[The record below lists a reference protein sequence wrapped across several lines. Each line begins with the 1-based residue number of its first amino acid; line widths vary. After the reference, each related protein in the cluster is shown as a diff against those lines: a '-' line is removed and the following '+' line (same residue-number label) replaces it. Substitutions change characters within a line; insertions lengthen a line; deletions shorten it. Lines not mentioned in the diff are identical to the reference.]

1 MGGLLRFPNINNV
14 VISGRLVRDVDIK
27 HSSNGVT
34 IARMCIAVSKYFRD
48 EFGNFQEQAS
58 FVDIVAFN
66 KQAQTCQESLKKGS
80 PVLVEGELKT
90 RTFTDPNQQNRK
102 FTEIIADKV
111 YPLEKDENFVSNFQQ
126 QQLNQ
131 NYPNQMNPTN
141 QQNQQFPQNATTK
154 QSEPESYQPYN
165 ADYVEANTENDV
177 PF

>member
-1 MGGLLRFPNINNV
+1 MSGLLRFPIINNV

-27 HSSNGVT
+27 HSANGVT

-66 KQAQTCQESLKKGS
+66 KQAQVSQESLKKGS

-90 RTFTDPNQQNRK
+90 RTYTDQNNVNRK
-102 FTEIIADKV
+102 ITEIIVDKI
-111 YPLEKDENFVSNFQQ
+111 YPLEKDENYVANYQSQNLAQTYPQQ
-126 QQLNQ
+126 HQ
-131 NYPNQMNPTN
+131 PNQ
-141 QQNQQFPQNATTK
+141 PQSTK
-154 QSEPESYQPYN
+154 QNFEPEGFQHQYDST
-165 ADYVEANTENDV
+165 YVESNTQDDV